1 VDGVLVVDK
10 PSGPTSHDVVAA
22 ARRALREKSVGHTGT
37 LDPFATGLLA
47 LCLGRATRLARFL
60 TVGAKTYDADVRL
73 GFETTTDDRVGKP
86 VGEAADPGRVTDA
99 QVAAACAAL
108 TGRIAQ
114 VPPAYSAKH
123 VDGKRAYDLARE
135 GAAPELAPVTVE
147 VQELEVVG
155 RPAADRLRLR
165 VVCSPGTYVRA
176 LARDLGR
183 ALAVGAHLDGLRRT
197 GSGTL
202 TLDQAVAYPSFEGW
216 ADRVLPMATLLPE
229 MPGLRL
235 GEEAVRY
242 VRAGR
247 DLEPRQL
254 GGEVP
259 SAERVRLL
267 DEAGQL
273 LALAVRRGPK
283 LHADVVFA

>member
-22 ARRALREKSVGHTGT
+22 ARKVLREKRIGHTGT

-60 TVGAKTYDADVRL
+60 TVGAKTYVADVRL
-73 GFETTTDDRVGKP
+73 GRETTTDDRTGDP
-86 VGEAADPGRVTDA
+86 VGAPASADAVTDA
-99 QVAAACAAL
+99 QIAAACRAL

-114 VPPAYSAKH
+114 VPPAFSAKH

-135 GAAPELAPVTVE
+135 GAAPDLPPVE
-147 VQELEVVG
+147 VEVHELVVVE
-155 RPAADRLRLR
+155 RAAHDLLRLR
-165 VVCSPGTYVRA
+165 VVCSPGTYIRA

-183 ALAVGAHLDGLRRT
+183 AVGVGAHLDGLRRT
-197 GSGTL
+197 ASGTL
-202 TLDQAVAYPSFEGW
+202 SLEQAVAYPSFEGW
-216 ADRVLPMATLLPE
+216 AGRVLPMATLLPE

-235 GEEAVRY
+235 GEEGVRY

-247 DLEPRQL
+247 DLEPRQI

-259 SAERVRLL
+259 AAERVRLL

-273 LALAVRRGPK
+273 LALAVPRGPR